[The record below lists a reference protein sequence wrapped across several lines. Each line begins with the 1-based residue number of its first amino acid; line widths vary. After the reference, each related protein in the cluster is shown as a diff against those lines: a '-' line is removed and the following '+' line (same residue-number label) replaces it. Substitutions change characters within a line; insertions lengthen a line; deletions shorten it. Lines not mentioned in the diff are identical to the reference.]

1 MISTTTRNGLCAL
14 FRVTGCFHAR
24 MMANAS
30 CADLPL
36 EAVHIVE
43 WTEHLSTLSPPEPIG
58 VVRDNRGA
66 SDHFPV
72 WTLLE

>member
-1 MISTTTRNGLCAL
+1 
-14 FRVTGCFHAR
+14 